1 MKGNSVLLVLIFY
14 SLFLF
19 LGESRSSLTPQSKND
34 NQVYIVYMGAA
45 HSANGSLR
53 EDHAH
58 ILNTVLKRYL
68 INWIEYIYHDQLASI
83 VKCD

>member
-1 MKGNSVLLVLIFY
+1 MKGNPILLILIFY

-19 LGESRSSLTPQSKND
+19 LGESRSSLTTQSEND
-34 NQVYIVYMGAA
+34 IQVYIVYMGAA
-45 HSANGSLR
+45 HSTDGSLR

-68 INWIEYIYHDQLASI
+68 INCIYITI
-83 VKCD
+83 N